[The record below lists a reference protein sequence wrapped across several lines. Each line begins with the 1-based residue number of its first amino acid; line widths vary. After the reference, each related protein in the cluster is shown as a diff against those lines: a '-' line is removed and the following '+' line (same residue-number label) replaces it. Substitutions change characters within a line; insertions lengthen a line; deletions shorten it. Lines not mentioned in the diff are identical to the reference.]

1 MDKSISSC
9 RFFYSAPVA
18 FTLLLFFLPSCYLQ
32 LVQSGLQSVWSVAQN
47 MDLPV
52 SGRTGL
58 GSVLSP
64 TCETVLWLPRV
75 QRCLC
80 VCVWG
85 GVKQHDGGSTAR
97 SSVFDMFKLFF
108 TCSDWHLW
116 NFYHEQVS
124 ISKQDEIHERKN
136 RKCDFSD
143 LKISEAP
150 ETSKNI

>member
-1 MDKSISSC
+1 MWNGVVT
-9 RFFYSAPVA
+9 P
-18 FTLLLFFLPSCYLQ
+18 
-32 LVQSGLQSVWSVAQN
+32 
-47 MDLPV
+47 
-52 SGRTGL
+52 L
-58 GSVLSP
+58 GAAVF
-64 TCETVLWLPRV
+64 V
-75 QRCLC
+75 C
-80 VCVWG
+80 VCGG

-116 NFYHEQVS
+116 NFYHEQVN